1 MKEIITTGDI
11 IFCQMALCLF
21 RMSQSFFEYVSTS
34 TSDYKLT
41 KAPINMKPMPV
52 TPARL
57 EVFEEVPT
65 TNLPELPEAPNRKN
79 YTVSN

>member
-1 MKEIITTGDI
+1 
-11 IFCQMALCLF
+11 
-21 RMSQSFFEYVSTS
+21 MSQSFTKYVSTS
-34 TSDYKLT
+34 NSDYKLT
-41 KAPINMKPMPV
+41 KALINMKLTPV

-79 YTVSN
+79 YSVPN

>member
-1 MKEIITTGDI
+1 MKEIITTGV
-11 IFCQMALCLF
+11 IFWQRALCLV

-34 TSDYKLT
+34 NSDYKLT
-41 KAPINMKPMPV
+41 KAPINMKPTPV

>member
-1 MKEIITTGDI
+1 MKEIITTGV
-11 IFCQMALCLF
+11 IFWQRVLCLV
-21 RMSQSFFEYVSTS
+21 RKSQSFFKYVSTS
-34 TSDYKLT
+34 ISNYKLT
-41 KAPINMKPMPV
+41 KAPINIKPMPV
-52 TPARL
+52 TQARL

>member
-1 MKEIITTGDI
+1 MKEIIATGV
-11 IFCQMALCLF
+11 IFWQRVLCLV

-34 TSDYKLT
+34 NSDYKLT
-41 KAPINMKPMPV
+41 KAPINMKPTPV
-52 TPARL
+52 TLARL
-57 EVFEEVPT
+57 EVFEEVLT